1 MRSQQNEYAA
11 RGLGSNSIHMESI
24 PISIPIV
31 FTAYVNRNIN
41 VNILESYWPWQCQYQ
56 FFSQTNN
63 NGNINSNCFETQYQ
77 WQWQYQFLF
86 KPISMAIPIAIVV
99 PRQYQWQYQYQ
110 LFSSAISM
118 SMAISIVSIALSQY
132 QCSINQYLSKLINI
146 NGNVNCSKN
155 TLSIVNGNNNTS
167 KIVNTNG
174 CQYYCSCL
182 VQCGIKF

>member
-1 MRSQQNEYAA
+1 MA
-11 RGLGSNSIHMESI
+11 MSI
-24 PISIPIV
+24 PI
-31 FTAYVNRNIN
+31 
-41 VNILESYWPWQCQYQ
+41 
-56 FFSQTNN
+56 FSQTNN

-182 VQCGIKF
+182 QPNPENGNVRDYALLLLNLKWGIILKLLMRAFSWHP

>member
-1 MRSQQNEYAA
+1 MA
-11 RGLGSNSIHMESI
+11 MSI
-24 PISIPIV
+24 PI
-31 FTAYVNRNIN
+31 
-41 VNILESYWPWQCQYQ
+41 
-56 FFSQTNN
+56 FSQTNN

-86 KPISMAIPIAIVV
+86 KPISMAIPIAMVA

-182 VQCGIKF
+182 LYIVWFGHNLLKSLADFREITPKIATACVNCSTKLFS

>member
-1 MRSQQNEYAA
+1 MA
-11 RGLGSNSIHMESI
+11 MSI
-24 PISIPIV
+24 PI
-31 FTAYVNRNIN
+31 
-41 VNILESYWPWQCQYQ
+41 
-56 FFSQTNN
+56 FSQTNN

-182 VQCGIKF
+182 VWLAPGLTPGSCQDRRKIRISRFRIRKNQ

>member
-1 MRSQQNEYAA
+1 MA
-11 RGLGSNSIHMESI
+11 I
-24 PISIPIV
+24 PI
-31 FTAYVNRNIN
+31 
-41 VNILESYWPWQCQYQ
+41 
-56 FFSQTNN
+56 FSQTNN

-110 LFSSAISM
+110 LFSTAISM

-155 TLSIVNGNNNTS
+155 TLSIVNGNDNTS

-182 VQCGIKF
+182 ARGALGHTVHGPLLLKGRFALSCNQLCAKILCLLIYPIMLWHYLDNVPFAK

>member
-1 MRSQQNEYAA
+1 
-11 RGLGSNSIHMESI
+11 
-24 PISIPIV
+24 
-31 FTAYVNRNIN
+31 
-41 VNILESYWPWQCQYQ
+41 
-56 FFSQTNN
+56 
-63 NGNINSNCFETQYQ
+63 
-77 WQWQYQFLF
+77 
-86 KPISMAIPIAIVV
+86 MAIPIAIVV

-118 SMAISIVSIALSQY
+118 PMAISIVSFALSQY

-182 VQCGIKF
+182 FETSFSGGTESRDPESYSDKASPVTGDSLEKPYQILLWPASG